1 MDANAVFASTV
12 IGKAILRPAW
22 RERSSGLPAFPF
34 HEYRLTPNYP
44 AKSPLDDILR
54 LIDPGSDEYV
64 TEKQAF
70 EIKQVL
76 DEWAN
81 GLRVRPAALELL
93 GKFIDGAI
101 EATPL
106 SQPQEKIIR
115 SKYGIEVIRRQFV
128 GKSTAGRGRFLEEM
142 KAYFAE
148 FASVETAELEITRI
162 TPVESSASL
171 FELDVRYKFVGPGKK
186 SSREEHGGFW
196 QMHWWHDEAKGWQAK
211 KWETRE
217 EMVSRAQ
224 GPVFLDVTE
233 QALGRTDS
241 YQNQLRHGVDY
252 WRTIVDGACGID
264 VYGNNGIAA
273 GDFDNDGFD
282 DFYVCQPPGLPNR
295 LYRNRGDGTF
305 EDVTEKA
312 GVGVL
317 DGTAC
322 ALFADF
328 ENRGLQDLLVVCGGG
343 PLLFRN
349 QGNGT
354 FQLRQDAFKFK
365 QPPQGTFTH
374 AAVADYDRD
383 GRLDIYFCLYSYYLG
398 LDQYHY
404 PAPYF
409 DARNGPPN
417 FLFQNLGNGVFE
429 DRTEVAGLNVDNDR
443 YSFACSWGDIDGD
456 GWPDLY
462 VVNDFG
468 RNNLY
473 KNKGDGTFEAVSGE
487 AQVEEAGAGMSAC
500 WMDFDNDGKQDIY
513 AAGMWVAA
521 GMRVFGEGH
530 FHEKDPEVIRG
541 LYRRHM
547 MGNSLYRN
555 DGKGKFQNV
564 AGRAGVEMGG
574 WSWSTDGWDFDHD
587 GYTDLYVANGYL
599 TGWDERDV
607 SSFFWRQV
615 VAKSPQSSTPSEGY
629 ERGWNAINELIRSD
643 GTWNGH
649 ERNVLFANNQDG
661 TFSSIGGSVGLDFI
675 EDSRAFALADVD
687 NDGRL
692 EVLLKNRNAPQI
704 RILRNAMKECGKSIA
719 FRLKGTKSNRDAI
732 GTSVVLETDGKT
744 QTKYLQAG
752 SGFLSQ
758 HSKELFF
765 GVGNAE
771 GPVRATIRWP
781 SGQTQKFE
789 QLPVNYRI
797 EIEEGREQF
806 GTAPFGA
813 SPAAYARAGQSAGAE
828 ALPTTAETWLIDP
841 LRAPDFSLK
850 NHEGENYELKSFRGN
865 YLLLTFCATASVASE
880 KQLRALQKQQES
892 LAAAGLKIA
901 CVNIDD
907 PQDDRSMQTFVTK
920 GRMAFPVLL
929 ATREMAGIYNIIY
942 RHMFDRRRD
951 LGVPTSLLINKD
963 GLIVKIYQGEVS
975 AERIAEDLK
984 SVPQTTAERMR
995 KGLPF
1000 AGTLYA
1006 GEFTRNDFTY
1016 GVALLQHGYLEP
1028 AASSFEQV
1036 IEAKPDDPEA
1046 YYNLGTLYLRQ
1057 NKLEKARERLGQAV
1071 QLRPNHAEAWNN
1083 LGMISAQEGHGEE
1096 AAHDFQESLRARP
1109 TYVTA
1114 LLNLG
1119 GLYRRNGNLGE
1130 AEKYLTQALQLEPH
1144 NPEGNYALG
1153 MLYARQEQLPRAEE
1167 YLQKAVEL
1175 RPGYADALNN
1185 LGVLL
1190 VREKQFEAARE
1201 KFTTC
1206 IEKEPNFDQAYL
1218 NLARLYVMLEEK
1230 EKARQVLR
1238 ALLEKQPQHKM
1249 AQQALEMLH

>member
-1 MDANAVFASTV
+1 MLF
-12 IGKAILRPAW
+12 LPAPMLGGQFGQ
-22 RERSSGLPAFPF
+22 RHPLISAEAAGLPL
-34 HEYRLTPNYP
+34 HDYRLTAHYP
-44 AKSPLDDILR
+44 AKSPLDEILR
-54 LIDPGSDEYV
+54 LIVPGSDEFT
-64 TEKQAF
+64 TEMYAAEVKQLL
-70 EIKQVL
+70 E
-76 DEWAN
+76 EWAE
-81 GLRVRPAALELL
+81 GLKASPPALERLR
-93 GKFIDGAI
+93 KFVDSAV
-101 EATPL
+101 EATSL
-106 SQPQEKIIR
+106 SRVQEKTVR
-115 SKYGIEVIRRQFV
+115 SNYGIEVIRREFAV
-128 GKSTAGRGRFLEEM
+128 KRLAGREKFLEEM
-142 KAYFAE
+142 KTYLAE
-148 FASVETAELEITRI
+148 FASLDTVEFEIAGI
-162 TPVESSASL
+162 EPAADSASL
-171 FELDVRYKFVGPGKK
+171 FRLDVRYDFAGAWKGGG
-186 SSREEHGGFW
+186 REEHIGFW
-196 QMHWWHDEAKGWQAK
+196 EMEWARDEAGGWRVK

-217 EMVSRAQ
+217 ETVSRARE
-224 GPVFLDVTE
+224 PIFLDVTE
-233 QALGRTDS
+233 QALGLTES
-241 YQNQLRHGVDY
+241 YKKQLLHGVDY

-273 GDFDNDGFD
+273 GDFDNDGLD

-354 FQLRQDAFKFK
+354 FQLKRDAFKFK

-374 AAVADYDRD
+374 ASVADYDRD

-417 FLFQNLGNGVFE
+417 FLFHNEGGGVFE
-429 DRTEVAGLNVDNDR
+429 DRTEAAGLNVDNDR
-443 YSFACSWGDIDGD
+443 YSFACTWGDYNAD

-473 KNKGDGTFEAVSGE
+473 RSKGDGTFTVVSGD

-500 WMDFDNDGKQDIY
+500 WLDFDNDGNQDIY

-521 GMRVFGEGH
+521 GMRVFEAGH
-530 FHEKDPEVIRG
+530 FHGKDPEMIRG

-555 DGKGKFQNV
+555 EGDGKFKNV
-564 AGRAGVEMGG
+564 AKRAGVEMGR

-615 VAKSPQSSTPSEGY
+615 VAKSPQTATPSEGY

-643 GTWNGH
+643 ATWNGR
-649 ERNVLFANNQDG
+649 ERNVFFANNQDG
-661 TFSSIGGSVGLDFI
+661 TFSDVASVVGMDFI

-687 NDGRL
+687 HDGRL
-692 EVLLKNRNAPQI
+692 EVVLKNRNAPQI

-719 FRLKGTKSNRDAI
+719 FRLRGTKSNRDAI
-732 GTSVVLETDGKT
+732 GTAIKVEAGGKT

-765 GVGNAE
+765 GVGEAD
-771 GPVRATIRWP
+771 GPVRATIQWP
-781 SGQTQKFE
+781 NGLTQKFE
-789 QLPVNYRI
+789 QLPVNHRI
-797 EIEEGREQF
+797 EITEGDEKF
-806 GTAPFGA
+806 VDKWFAA
-813 SPAAYARAGQSAGAE
+813 SVAAYARVGQQVSAE
-828 ALPTTAETWLIDP
+828 SLPTSEETWLIEP
-841 LRAPDFSLK
+841 LRAPDFSLVDLV
-850 NHEGENYELKSFRGN
+850 GEKRELKSYRGE
-865 YLLLTFCATASVASE
+865 YALLMFWAMASE
-880 KQLRALQKQQES
+880 TSREQLRVLQKQRDR
-892 LAAAGLKIA
+892 LAPGGLKVVG
-901 CVNIDD
+901 VNIDD
-907 PQDDRSMQTFVTK
+907 PRDEAAVRTFVAK
-920 GRMAFPVLL
+920 EGLSFPVLL
-929 ATREMAGIYNIIY
+929 ATQDMAGIYNIIY
-942 RHMFDRRRD
+942 RHMFDRHRD
-951 LGVPTSLLINKD
+951 LGVPTSLLID
-963 GLIVKIYQGEVS
+963 GDGMIVKIYQGTVH
-975 AERIAEDLK
+975 AERLVEDLK
-984 SVPQTTAERMR
+984 SVPKTAAERMR

-1000 AGTLYA
+1000 GGTLYQ

-1016 GVALLQHGYLEP
+1016 GVALFQNGYLEQ
-1028 AASSFEQV
+1028 AAASFEQV
-1036 IEAKPDDPEA
+1036 IAAKPSEPEA

-1057 NKLEKARERLGQAV
+1057 NQMEKARQNLEQAV
-1071 QLRPNHAEAWNN
+1071 KLRANHPEAWNN
-1083 LGMISAQEGHGEE
+1083 LGMIAAQEGLAEE
-1096 AAHDFQESLRARP
+1096 AIGDFQRSLEARP
-1109 TYVTA
+1109 SYVTA
-1114 LLNLG
+1114 MLNLG
-1119 GLYRRNGNLGE
+1119 SLYRRRGNFAE
-1130 AEKYLTQALQLEPH
+1130 AEKLLMRAVESEPQ
-1144 NPEGNYALG
+1144 NPEANYGLG
-1153 MLYARQEQLPRAEE
+1153 MLYARQEQLPRAEG
-1167 YLQKAVEL
+1167 YLQKAVDL

-1190 VREKQFEAARE
+1190 VREKQFAAAKE

-1206 IEKEPNFDQAYL
+1206 IQKEPSFDQAYL
-1218 NLARLYVMLEEK
+1218 NLARLYVILEDK
-1230 EKARQVLR
+1230 EKAKEVLR
-1238 ALLEKQPQHKM
+1238 ALLERQPEHKM
-1249 AQQALEMLH
+1249 ALQSLEMLH